1 MKPSVK
7 KLKNGIPVILSPQK
21 GAKSMTVFVF
31 CRVGSRYETKEIN
44 GASHFIEHLMFK
56 GTKRRPNTQV
66 LSRELDQ
73 YGANFNAMTNK
84 SYTGYYI
91 KIDASHG
98 ALAVDLLNDMIFHSK
113 YDPKEINR
121 ERGVIIEEINMYED
135 NPQMHIE
142 DLLEDALFP
151 NSTLGWNIL
160 GPKKV
165 IQNVT
170 RKQLIDYRDRYYIP
184 SRLTIALAGNIPN
197 NALKLLGSTFGKVKQ
212 PKRSKDSDFKP
223 FKAPRKL
230 KNSLNVQEKVTE
242 QTQVGIA
249 FHGYAWAH
257 EDEPAV
263 KILSTI
269 LGGSMSSRLF
279 IQVRERRGLCY
290 AISSFH
296 QALED
301 TGIFGIYAGLDRKRL
316 KEAVETI
323 LDEVEKMKKSGVT
336 SDELKRAKDH
346 LSGKIT
352 LAFEDSSFQTGWY
365 GMQWMFMG
373 SLETPEERMKKFNSV
388 TTKDIKRV
396 ANDIFRPEAMANAV
410 IGPHIKR
417 GALEKFFNLG

>member
-1 MKPSVK
+1 M
-7 KLKNGIPVILSPQK
+7 L
-21 GAKSMTVFVF
+21 
-31 CRVGSRYETKEIN
+31 
-44 GASHFIEHLMFK
+44 
-56 GTKRRPNTQV
+56 
-66 LSRELDQ
+66 
-73 YGANFNAMTNK
+73 
-84 SYTGYYI
+84 
-91 KIDASHG
+91 
-98 ALAVDLLNDMIFHSK
+98 FHSK
-113 YDPKEINR
+113 YDIKEINR

-151 NSTLGWNIL
+151 NSTLGWSIL

-165 IQNVT
+165 IQRVT

-184 SRLTIALAGNIPN
+184 SRLTIALAGKIPDN
-197 NALKLLGSTFGKVKQ
+197 VMKLLGSTFGKVNQ

-223 FKAPRKL
+223 FCAPRKL
-230 KNSLNVQEKVTE
+230 KDSMNVQEKVTE

-249 FHGYAWAH
+249 FHGYSWAH
-257 EDEPAV
+257 KDEPAV
-263 KILSTI
+263 KILSAI

-290 AISSFH
+290 AISSYH
-296 QALED
+296 ESLED

-323 LDEVEKMKKSGVT
+323 MDEIDKMKKSGVT
-336 SDELKRAKDH
+336 SEELKRAKDH

-365 GMQWMFMG
+365 GMEWMFTG
-373 SLETPEERMKKFNSV
+373 ALETPEERMKQFNSV

-396 ANDIFRPEAMANAV
+396 ANAIFRRDAMANAV
-410 IGPHIKR
+410 IGPQIKR
-417 GALEKFFNLG
+417 GALEKYFDLE